1 MEAYMNFSQIAKLQ
15 EMKKRNGYVP
25 EEPSQVSHVFRR
37 CKPECT
43 GGAGTVIEIN
53 VTSPDGKRY
62 ETNLKLNRDDLDFLR
77 ALGELSSH
85 SR

>member
-1 MEAYMNFSQIAKLQ
+1 MFLDAVN
-15 EMKKRNGYVP
+15 RNAL
-25 EEPSQVSHVFRR
+25 EE
-37 CKPECT
+37 
-43 GGAGTVIEIN
+43 GTVIEIN

-77 ALGELSSH
+77 AMGELSSH

>member
-15 EMKKRNGYVP
+15 EMKKRMDTFRKNHPKFPMFLDAVNRNAL
-25 EEPSQVSHVFRR
+25 EE
-37 CKPECT
+37 
-43 GGAGTVIEIN
+43 GTVIEIN